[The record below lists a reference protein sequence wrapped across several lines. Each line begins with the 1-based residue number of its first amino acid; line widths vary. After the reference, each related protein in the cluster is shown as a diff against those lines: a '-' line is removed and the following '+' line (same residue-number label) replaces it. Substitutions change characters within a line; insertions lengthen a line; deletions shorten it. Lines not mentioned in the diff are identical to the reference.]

1 MVAPNGLVANLFGP
15 VEGRRHD
22 SGMLRDSDLLTQLQL
37 YYHSPHGDPLC
48 IYGDLVYPL
57 RPQLQAPFRG
67 LHLTPLQQDFNLS
80 ISKVG
85 TSVEWVFGD
94 ILNYMYFS
102 FLDYK
107 KNLKV
112 GLSAVGKMY
121 IVCALLTN
129 DRTCLYSSN
138 TGSYFSLD
146 PPPLQDYFS

>member
-1 MVAPNGLVANLFGP
+1 
-15 VEGRRHD
+15 
-22 SGMLRDSDLLTQLQL
+22 MLCDSDLLTQLQL
-37 YYHSPHGDPLC
+37 YSDSPHGDPLC
-48 IYGDLVYPL
+48 VYGDLVYPL

-67 LHLTPLQQDFNLS
+67 LHLTPLQQDFNS
-80 ISKVG
+80 SMSKVR

-94 ILNYMYFS
+94 IINCFS
-102 FLDYK
+102 FLRYK

-129 DRTCLYSSN
+129 AHTCLYSLN

-146 PPPLQDYFS
+146 PPSLQDYFS